1 MYTCDTLCHADAPCA
16 PADPARRH
24 GAASGPA
31 SGLLEFSPGGQLPTL
46 ANSRLAQRI
55 TALCNDACA
64 SLASGVT
71 YDALWS
77 AEHPTAASLAQAPES
92 PCP

>member
-1 MYTCDTLCHADAPCA
+1 MPMRLVRLLILLAVTALPLVQP
-16 PADPARRH
+16 PAC
-24 GAASGPA
+24 SQ
-31 SGLLEFSPGGQLPTL
+31 FSPGGQLPTL

-64 SLASGVT
+64 SFASGVT